1 MRRPRRDGDRYEKHL
16 EDSLLKVRIRP
27 VLQDDMGVIST
38 HIRVWDKGASTYV
51 TKPLEE
57 ESFKRVKGSGS
68 SAEKKG
74 DLKSENYLVQAKR
87 TDKKSFTVKL
97 DDLRKAER
105 EAMNLGKKPL
115 FIVGFYEND
124 RVVDEWVF
132 VPKWTLGEM
141 V

>member
-1 MRRPRRDGDRYEKHL
+1 MRKPRRDGDKFEKHL
-16 EDSLLKVRIRP
+16 EGEFVVATHVRIWNP
-27 VLQDDMGVIST
+27 TTD
-38 HIRVWDKGASTYV
+38 TYI
-51 TKPLEE
+51 TAPITEE
-57 ESFKRVKGSGS
+57 FRRIAGSGS

-74 DLKSENYLVQAKR
+74 DLKSENYLMQAKR

-132 VPKWTLGEM
+132 MPKWAF
-141 V
+141 

>member
-1 MRRPRRDGDRYEKHL
+1 MRKPRRDGDAYEKYL
-16 EDSLLKVRIRP
+16 EKT
-27 VLQDDMGVIST
+27 MAIS
-38 HIRVWDKGASTYV
+38 HDRVHFERDLDEFKDYLIHG
-51 TKPLEE
+51 
-57 ESFKRVKGSGS
+57 ESFRVVKGSGS

-74 DLKSENYLVQAKR
+74 DLKSENYLIQAKR

-124 RVVDEWVF
+124 RVIDEWIF
-132 VPKWTLGEM
+132 MPKWTFGG
-141 V
+141 